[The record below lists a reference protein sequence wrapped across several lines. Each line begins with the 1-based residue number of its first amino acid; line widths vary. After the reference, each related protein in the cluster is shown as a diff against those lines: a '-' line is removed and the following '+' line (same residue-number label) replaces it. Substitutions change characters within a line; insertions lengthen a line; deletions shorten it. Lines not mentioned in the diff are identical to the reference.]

1 MILEN
6 LTKELTDLRTKFPG
20 QSRRFWKVI
29 SAATKRVIRED
40 RPIQPAVLMFVSRVE
55 TSKIMNCL
63 ARKVMD
69 AVRRALINSDTLDL
83 NMHDLK
89 RSGKVPDSLKLQL
102 DNILSRSF
110 FGGNKVA
117 LLRNIQ
123 ALPSRCA
130 LLFHSYCDNENA
142 PFKDVTI
149 AFTLELFDS
158 SEIISE
164 EGIQHFLQQKWG
176 DVATDTMISPL
187 LSRITN
193 NIAVVGQENPDTV
206 TSQCP

>member
-1 MILEN
+1 M
-6 LTKELTDLRTKFPG
+6 
-20 QSRRFWKVI
+20 
-29 SAATKRVIRED
+29 
-40 RPIQPAVLMFVSRVE
+40 
-55 TSKIMNCL
+55 
-63 ARKVMD
+63 
-69 AVRRALINSDTLDL
+69 
-83 NMHDLK
+83 
-89 RSGKVPDSLKLQL
+89 
-102 DNILSRSF
+102 
-110 FGGNKVA
+110 A

-130 LLFHSYCDNENA
+130 VLFHSYCDNENA

-176 DVATDTMISPL
+176 DVATDTIISPL